1 MLQIGHDL
9 NPVIFAGGSG
19 TRLWPLSREFYP
31 KPFLSITGPYTMFQ
45 ETVMRLDGIEG
56 IASPIVVCNEEH
68 RFLVAEQARQIE
80 RMPRSILLEPVGRNT
95 APALTLA
102 ALALEDQAEDGHD
115 PMILAFPADHTI
127 RDIEAFHDAISIAI
141 ELAKDDS
148 IATLGV
154 NPDSP
159 HTGYGYMRRGER
171 LPNPSSAL
179 NGSAYRLAEFV
190 EKPDE
195 TEAARML
202 RTEEYLWNSGMFIMR
217 VSAWLE
223 EIERFR
229 PDIVHACRQAY
240 SKGSEDGIFY
250 RPDPQLFTDCPPD
263 TVDYA
268 VMERIT
274 RPDYEGHRRAVVV
287 PMDAKWSDLGSW
299 AAIMDIN
306 DKDANGNVIKGDVY
320 VHETRD
326 SMVHSQRRLVSVVGL
341 EDVIVIEAADA
352 VLVADRNNVED
363 VKELVDRL
371 ERDGRYERENHRR
384 VHRPWGWYETL
395 DYGTRFQV
403 KQITIN
409 PGAALSLQMHHHRAE
424 HWVVVSGTAKVT
436 KGEEEFLLYENQ
448 AAYVQ
453 VGERHRLENP
463 GTIPLKLIEV
473 QVGSYLGEDDIVRFE
488 DRYNRL

>member
-1 MLQIGHDL
+1 MMMNLS
-9 NPVIFAGGSG
+9 PVIFAGGSG
-19 TRLWPLSREFYP
+19 TRLWPLSREFFP
-31 KPFLSITGPYTMFQ
+31 KPFLSITGAYTMFQ
-45 ETVMRLDGIEG
+45 ETILRLDGIDG
-56 IASPIVVCNEEH
+56 VSSPIVVCNEEH

-80 RMPRSILLEPVGRNT
+80 RMPQSILLEPVGRNT

-102 ALALEDQAEDGHD
+102 ALALEERAEGDSD
-115 PMILAFPADHTI
+115 PMILAFPADHVI
-127 RDIEAFHDAISIAI
+127 RDVEAFHEAIRIAI

-154 NPDSP
+154 SPDSP
-159 HTGYGYMRRGER
+159 HTGYGYMRRGAR
-171 LPNPSSAL
+171 VSNSSSAI
-179 NGSAYRLAEFV
+179 NGAAHRLAEFV

-195 TEAARML
+195 AEAERML
-202 RTEEYLWNSGMFIMR
+202 QTDEYLWNSGMFIMR

-223 EIERFR
+223 EMERFR
-229 PDIVHACRQAY
+229 PDIVHACRQAHDN
-240 SKGSEDGIFY
+240 GSADGIFY
-250 RPDPQLFTDCPPD
+250 RPDPKLFADCPPD

-274 RPDYEGHRRAVVV
+274 RADYEGSRRAVVV
-287 PMDAKWSDLGSW
+287 SMSAEWSDLGSW

-306 DKDANGNVIKGDVY
+306 EKDANGNVIKGDVY

-341 EDVIVIEAADA
+341 EDVIVIETADA
-352 VLVADRNNVED
+352 VLVADKNKVQD
-363 VKELVDRL
+363 VKELVDSL

-395 DYGTRFQV
+395 DYGARFQV

-409 PGAALSLQMHHHRAE
+409 PGAAISLQMHHHRAE
-424 HWVVVSGTAKVT
+424 HWIVVSGTAKVT
-436 KGEEEFLLYENQ
+436 KSDEQFLLYENQ
-448 AAYVQ
+448 AAYIQ
-453 VGERHRLENP
+453 MGERHRLENP

-473 QVGSYLGEDDIVRFE
+473 QTGSYLGEDDIVRFD
-488 DRYNRL
+488 DRYNRA